1 MNAMILMSSLVFVD
15 LEECIQRLETL
26 TQVKKTVPPVVQ
38 IRQKKYYQPNVRY
51 GEYLQQICVPLYC
64 KHSSGTK
71 SKHKPMPLT
80 YKFRLRSETSYENLR
95 SDQVFLE
102 KRKDRNKKEKQSER
116 VCNYKFWEPPS
127 TLRST
132 DPKMVAYMIKLRM
145 LKKKAK
151 AKYKSPFKNVQ
162 YQVGGVSFAGGKP
175 RYLLSNVALLPT
187 GYIPINGG
195 TVPIGGE
202 YITSLNG
209 FWKFPKEV
217 KEECDETCDC
227 LTKWEEPVMQYL
239 KGSKCKCGHLYDLYH
254 EGKIKEKYFH
264 QATRH
269 GPFWIDKAKVYQMDP
284 MDDFIKDTVKEVLM
298 SAEPTA
304 LLADLSDTP
313 LLIPHLPQANLLN
326 NLQEW
331 VRNRVKGKIGP
342 KEHKR
347 LILQSQRRWLD
358 LKHMDFRARAY
369 RIPFTMKQL
378 EHMNWSHRQLVQN
391 LFDILLNDFVTR
403 NKIKQVE
410 QTRLWWST
418 TKYDAYPSKP
428 FLDIYFTY
436 MPGRMKD
443 TFLINPYSS
452 DLTPKHGGKTC
463 LL

>member
-127 TLRST
+127 TLH
-132 DPKMVAYMIKLRM
+132 
-145 LKKKAK
+145 
-151 AKYKSPFKNVQ
+151 
-162 YQVGGVSFAGGKP
+162 
-175 RYLLSNVALLPT
+175 VALLPT

-298 SAEPTA
+298 SAEPTPQPSTPTISATGLKEKDLLAA